1 MRTAITVHAAT
12 IIAIQSSESVVLV
25 RPDYS
30 TISCGTG
37 NVSVPIGPGE
47 YLAVTTYPITV
58 SGDYV
63 EVKTLDFREPWPDP
77 PQVAASSAT

>member
-12 IIAIQSSESVVLV
+12 TITIQSSESVVLA

-30 TISCGTG
+30 TISCGSG
-37 NVSVPIGPGE
+37 NVSLQIGPGE

-58 SGDYV
+58 SGANVDSV
-63 EVKTLDFREPWPDP
+63 TLDLREPWPDP
-77 PQVAASSAT
+77 PQVAASPAT